1 MNNRTLL
8 FATLALLF
16 IFSCKNE
23 SSQTSVST
31 ETSAEHKNFFIHYP
45 SDTINFTGADG
56 KKHGIWLEDNQQVV
70 YNNDTAYPV
79 TDSTIQEV
87 INRLNKQNGY

>member
-1 MNNRTLL
+1 MNNRKFCFALFCLL
-8 FATLALLF
+8 FVFACG
-16 IFSCKNE
+16 SKSE
-23 SSQTSVST
+23 KSQSTDETTTTS
-31 ETSAEHKNFFIHYP
+31 KNFFIRYP

-56 KKHGIWLEDNQQVV
+56 KKHGIWLENNQQVV

-87 INRLNKQNGY
+87 VNRLNKQNGY